1 MVKLKLFI
9 ILCLNAL
16 WFAFRRV
23 VALFFDVIQEFRC
36 FLRHLKLLGFV
47 PVSVR
52 LSWSGL
58 GFFVWEDFGVFGGN
72 FQVLLFGLHSHLI
85 HLCSHVVFPYHCWIF
100 FKDEVAWHVTFFD
113 VPRSRSTVR
122 EITVGALCWKWSAF
136 RRALGEFLT
145 SFILLILRSRWASN

>member
-16 WFAFRRV
+16 WFAFWRV

-36 FLRHLKLLGFV
+36 FLRHLKLLSFV

-52 LSWSGL
+52 LSWNGL

-72 FQVLLFGLHSHLI
+72 FHVLLLGLHSQLV

-100 FKDEVAWHVTFFD
+100 FEDEVAWLVMFFD
-113 VPRSRSTVR
+113 VSRSRSRVR
-122 EITVGALCWKWSAF
+122 EITVGALCWKWPGF

-145 SFILLILRSRWASN
+145 SFILLIFRLIWESN